1 MDNRPIGIFDSGVGG
16 ITILKEIQKRLPN
29 ENYIYLGD
37 TKNFPYGEKNREEI
51 IKFAIQ
57 NVEYLIKKN
66 VKIIVIA
73 CGTATSQAIDILQQ
87 KFEIPIIGIIK
98 PTVEYIK
105 EKEYKEV
112 GVIATEGTIR
122 SGEWERQLRKN
133 ISNINVINKACPML
147 ATIAE
152 EGRATG
158 IEGRNAI
165 KEYMK
170 SFKEKKINKIILGC
184 THFPIYEQVIRDEL
198 KYDVELIN
206 TGKTVAKYL
215 EEYLNEKEL
224 YTQSKKGNIKIELT
238 KKEIAGAEEMRAFLA
253 ELPHA
258 YYDENILHSVLLSQ
272 MKDYDTC
279 MEAVEAFLPHIDNWA
294 VCDCLSPKA
303 FAVHKP
309 ELLENIREWAKSEHV
324 YTCRFGLEMLMTHF
338 LDDDFKPEYLELPA
352 DVKNCV

>member
-1 MDNRPIGIFDSGVGG
+1 MDNRPIGMFDSGVGG
-16 ITILKEIQKRLPN
+16 VTVFKEIIEKNPQ
-29 ENYIYLGD
+29 ENVIYLGD
-37 TKNFPYGEKNREEI
+37 SKRFPYGSKSKESI
-51 IKFAIQ
+51 IELTKSGIDF
-57 NVEYLIKKN
+57 LIKKD
-66 VKIIVIA
+66 VKEIIIA

-238 KKEIAGAEEMRAFLA
+238 KKEEEFSRIVN
-253 ELPHA
+253 
-258 YYDENILHSVLLSQ
+258 DI
-272 MKDYDTC
+272 
-279 MEAVEAFLPHIDNWA
+279 
-294 VCDCLSPKA
+294 
-303 FAVHKP
+303 
-309 ELLENIREWAKSEHV
+309 
-324 YTCRFGLEMLMTHF
+324 
-338 LDDDFKPEYLELPA
+338 FKEK
-352 DVKNCV
+352 V

>member
-238 KKEIAGAEEMRAFLA
+238 KKDEESSRIVN
-253 ELPHA
+253 
-258 YYDENILHSVLLSQ
+258 DI
-272 MKDYDTC
+272 
-279 MEAVEAFLPHIDNWA
+279 
-294 VCDCLSPKA
+294 
-303 FAVHKP
+303 
-309 ELLENIREWAKSEHV
+309 
-324 YTCRFGLEMLMTHF
+324 
-338 LDDDFKPEYLELPA
+338 FKEK
-352 DVKNCV
+352 V